1 MCRLLN
7 AELYKLR
14 KSKSFY
20 TCTILTV
27 VLVIAMFA
35 VFLTADNIQNG
46 KMENGTGGV
55 VVSISQESPTEASAS
70 IWDTIQLMDI
80 LRQIFSGDVVALF
93 IGTFISIF
101 VISEFSTGMLKNVV
115 GKGCSRSSIYLSKLL
130 VAMFASFLII
140 AAGICTAL
148 ICGRI
153 FMGANAFTDHF
164 WKNLPVYTGL
174 QFLMLLPLASIFV
187 LIGEFFRNLA
197 AGISIGIAVASL
209 PVILLNLFDMKF
221 ADSSFTPSQLWPVTR
236 MASCPFEGF
245 QTEYITGT
253 ILVAA
258 FWLILTAGLGM
269 WHFSKTDIK

>member
-115 GKGCSRSSIYLSKLL
+115 
-130 VAMFASFLII
+130 
-140 AAGICTAL
+140 
-148 ICGRI
+148 
-153 FMGANAFTDHF
+153 
-164 WKNLPVYTGL
+164 
-174 QFLMLLPLASIFV
+174 
-187 LIGEFFRNLA
+187 
-197 AGISIGIAVASL
+197 
-209 PVILLNLFDMKF
+209 
-221 ADSSFTPSQLWPVTR
+221 
-236 MASCPFEGF
+236 
-245 QTEYITGT
+245 
-253 ILVAA
+253 
-258 FWLILTAGLGM
+258 
-269 WHFSKTDIK
+269 